1 MPPSKYQ
8 KKLLNI
14 WKTFDPS
21 DLDAESELNEFIMK
35 YHPSVGEM
43 KDIVSKRIDDLNK
56 ALNYF
61 ADKELRE
68 KLVKFR
74 IKRSWSIFGG
84 SDREGNFSLDEDEK
98 EQKITLL
105 RVKESIE
112 DSLLQDLFG
121 FFVSDL
127 NNGLNPSFLPD
138 GDQKLWS
145 RYDYEEDNIEK
156 DLDSIWESM
165 WERLGTK
172 GAYLDEGWFIENEGK
187 ARESLKDLIWK
198 DSKTSYESIV
208 DGLKTDQIIR
218 LKSHSALIPDDYKKE
233 LKTRLKEGERIIK
246 KYLKAK
252 DEYDKKVEEFHN
264 TADDEYGL
272 SGTAIREL
280 KAKNGMTDDINFT
293 HYNYYPEQ
301 TWDREFV
308 TEDLW
313 GDLDLFEVA
322 KEQKAKDVQW
332 ESWFK
337 D

>member
-1 MPPSKYQ
+1 MPDKYQ

-21 DLDAESELNEFIMK
+21 DVDPDSELNKFIIK

-74 IKRSWSIFGG
+74 IKRSWGIWAWDSFK
-84 SDREGNFSLDEDEK
+84 EEDEK
-98 EQKITLL
+98 EQKIRLF

-112 DSLLQDLFG
+112 DGLLQDLYG
-121 FFVSDL
+121 FFISDG
-127 NNGLNPSFLPD
+127 NSGLNPSFLHD

-145 RYDYEEDNIEK
+145 RYDYEGEPIEK
-156 DLDSIWESM
+156 DLDSIWESI

-187 ARESLKDLIWK
+187 ARDGLKDLIWK
-198 DSKTSYESIV
+198 DQEYKN
-208 DGLKTDQIIR
+208 GLRTEQMIR
-218 LKSHSALIPDDYKKE
+218 LKNHAALIPDDFKKE
-233 LKTRLKEGERIIK
+233 LNSRMKESERVIK

-252 DEYDKKVEEFHN
+252 DEYDKKSEEIFEKGG
-264 TADDEYGL
+264 T
-272 SGTAIREL
+272 SGAKMTQMKKEL
-280 KAKNGMTDDINFT
+280 GMTDDINFL
-293 HYNYYPEQ
+293 HLSVGYPEQ

-313 GDLDLFEVA
+313 GDLDLYEVA
-322 KEQKAKDVQW
+322 KEQKEKDVDW
-332 ESWFK
+332 ESWF
-337 D
+337 

>member
-1 MPPSKYQ
+1 MSPSKYQ

-21 DLDAESELNEFIMK
+21 DLDPDSELNKFIIK

-43 KDIVSKRIDDLNK
+43 KDIVSRRIDRINK
-56 ALNYF
+56 AIRYF
-61 ADKELRE
+61 NDKELRE
-68 KLVKFR
+68 QLIKYR
-74 IKRSWSIFGG
+74 IQRSWSIFGG
-84 SDREGNFSLDEDEK
+84 SDRDGNPSVKGDEK

-112 DSLLQDLFG
+112 DDLLQDLYG
-121 FFVSDL
+121 FFISDK
-127 NNGLNPSFLPD
+127 NDGLNPAFLPD
-138 GDQKLWS
+138 GDQKIWS
-145 RYDYEEDNIEK
+145 SYGYEEDEIGKELDDIWKNIW
-156 DLDSIWESM
+156 D
-165 WERLGTK
+165 RLGTK

-187 ARESLKDLIWK
+187 ARESLINLIWK
-198 DSKTSYESIV
+198 DQKY
-208 DGLKTDQIIR
+208 DHGLRTEQMIR
-218 LKSHSALIPDDYKKE
+218 LKNYSPMIPDDFKKE
-233 LKTRLKEGERIIK
+233 LNSRIKESERVIK

-252 DEYDKKVEEFHN
+252 DEYDKKSEEIFEKGG
-264 TADDEYGL
+264 T
-272 SGTAIREL
+272 SGEKMRAMKKEL
-280 KAKNGMTDDINFT
+280 GMTDSINFT
-293 HYNYYPEQ
+293 HWSAYYSEQ

-322 KEQKAKDVQW
+322 KEQREKDVEW